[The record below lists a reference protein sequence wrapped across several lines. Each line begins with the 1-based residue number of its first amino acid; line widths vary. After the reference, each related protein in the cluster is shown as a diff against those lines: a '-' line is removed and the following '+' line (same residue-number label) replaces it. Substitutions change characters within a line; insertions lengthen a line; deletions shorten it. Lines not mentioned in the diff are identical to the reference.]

1 MVHVKLNWTMSFPL
15 PQESQRLTRTGLSA
29 EQDTLA
35 KKKRSVA
42 QKATANI
49 TSNNPL

>member
-1 MVHVKLNWTMSFPL
+1 MSFPL
-15 PQESQRLTRTGLSA
+15 SEDAHHLTHTGLRA

-35 KKKRSVA
+35 ENSQAFVA

-49 TSNNPL
+49 TSNNPLWHPLA